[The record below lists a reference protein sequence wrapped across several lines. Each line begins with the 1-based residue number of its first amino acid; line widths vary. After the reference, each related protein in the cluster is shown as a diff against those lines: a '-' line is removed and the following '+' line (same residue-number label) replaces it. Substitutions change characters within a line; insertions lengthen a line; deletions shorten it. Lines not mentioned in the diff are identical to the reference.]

1 MCELESEAASFS
13 PAHITGFFQIF
24 DKPRNPL
31 FRGSRGAGISL
42 AKGVK
47 STVRLRKSPRR
58 SVKIKINGRTTE
70 TAHVSSSVVDAFLS
84 IAGEDY
90 RIEIE
95 HEIGV
100 PIGCGLGSSGAGAL
114 GLALALN
121 EAFGLKLSKIEAA
134 QVAHIAEVK
143 CKTGLGTVIAEL
155 SGGLEIR
162 VKPGAP
168 GIGEV
173 KPIKVYGDYVLVCL
187 PFGPISTK
195 KALTNPKLRRLIN
208 KHGGKLVDEL
218 VAQPSVDKFLELSHS
233 FAEDTMLITDRVGKV
248 LTDAD
253 SHGFASSMAI
263 FGETA
268 FSLVKQNEVE
278 ELLRIFRKHAQSQ
291 HDIINAEIDFAG
303 ARILQ

>member
-1 MCELESEAASFS
+1 MYELESEAASFS

-24 DKPRNPL
+24 DRPRNPL

-42 AKGVK
+42 TKGVK
-47 STVRLRKSPRR
+47 TTVRLRKSPRGG
-58 SVKIKINGRTTE
+58 VKIKINSRTKE
-70 TAHVSSSVVDAFLS
+70 TSQVSSSVVDAFLS
-84 IAGEDY
+84 IAGENY

-121 EAFGLKLSKIEAA
+121 EALELKLSKIEAA
-134 QVAHIAEVK
+134 QVAHIAEIK

-162 VKPGAP
+162 VNPGAP

-173 KPIKVYGDYVLVCL
+173 KPIKVYGDYAVVCL

-195 KALTNPKLRRLIN
+195 KALTDPKLRRLIN

-218 VAQPSVDKFLELSHS
+218 VAKPSVDKFLELSRS
-233 FAEDTMLITDRVGKV
+233 FAEDTMLITDRVRKV

-268 FSLVKQNEVE
+268 FSLVKRNEVK

-291 HDIINAEIDFAG
+291 YDIINAEIDFAG

>member
-1 MCELESEAASFS
+1 LESEAASFS

-31 FRGSRGAGISL
+31 FRGSRGAGVSL
-42 AKGVK
+42 TKGVK
-47 STVRLRKSPRR
+47 TTVRLRKSQKR
-58 SVKIKINGRTTE
+58 SVKIKINSRTNE
-70 TAHVSSSVVDAFLS
+70 TAQVSSSVVDAFLS
-84 IAGEDY
+84 IAGEKC

-121 EAFGLKLSKIEAA
+121 ETLGLELSKIEAA
-134 QVAHIAEVK
+134 QIAHIAEVK
-143 CKTGLGTVIAEL
+143 CRTGLGTVIAEL

-173 KPIKVYGDYVLVCL
+173 KPVNANGDYVVVCL

-195 KALTNPKLRRLIN
+195 KALTDPKLRRLIN

-218 VAQPSVDKFLELSHS
+218 AAQPSVDRFMQLSRS
-233 FAEDTMLITDRVGKV
+233 FAEDTMLITDRVRKV
-248 LTDAD
+248 LIDANN
-253 SHGFASSMAI
+253 HGFASSMAI

-268 FSLVKQNEVE
+268 FSLVKQNEAN
-278 ELLRIFRKHAQSQ
+278 ELLRILGKHAQSQ
-291 HDIINAEIDFAG
+291 HYIINAEIDFAG
-303 ARILQ
+303 ARILR